1 MVETAIGRPT
11 DRITPAQLEQNRRAL
26 RKDKRDEGWMR
37 IWLASPALLIVSV
50 LMVIPIAGLL
60 SMSLVGPNGN
70 LGFENYGLFFSEPIY
85 VQMFI
90 NTFEIAFIVTA
101 ICLILGYPVAYLL
114 TILPSRWSGL
124 LMVAVL
130 MPFWTSALV
139 RTFAWLIILQRNGVV
154 NKSLIWLGMIEKPLP
169 LVYNMT
175 GTIIGMVHIMVPFL
189 ILPLYTSMKAID
201 GNLMRAG
208 ANLGSSPMHAFYR
221 VFLPLSMPGLIAGTV
236 MVFVM
241 SLGFYITPAILGGGK
256 IKMIAQR
263 IQESIALYPTWGPAS
278 ALAVLLL
285 LMTAICLF
293 VSVRLV
299 RRLASG
305 R

>member
-1 MVETAIGRPT
+1 MVETTIGRPT

>member
-154 NKSLIWLGMIEKPLP
+154 IWLGMIEKPLP